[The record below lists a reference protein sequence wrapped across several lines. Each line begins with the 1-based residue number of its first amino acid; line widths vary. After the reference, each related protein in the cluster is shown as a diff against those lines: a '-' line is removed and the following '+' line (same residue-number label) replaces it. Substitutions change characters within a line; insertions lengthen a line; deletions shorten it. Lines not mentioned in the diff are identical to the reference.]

1 MLFQRTFLNYLVG
14 KKNGRE
20 HLLPEHAQAQANPWQ
35 VSWIADRLLCPDAAS
50 VLTNL
55 PLSTVQGLFDLVNKI
70 LNEAGAANAHDVYI
84 NLYPA
89 STGRLRPHQDR
100 KQVRYLACMVVIAV
114 CCVVCVLQSAT
125 FKVNI
130 RFSNVA
136 SELLVWVS
144 QAVSREACLIERAR
158 VHC

>member
-1 MLFQRTFLNYLVG
+1 MLTKLAPG
-14 KKNGRE
+14 
-20 HLLPEHAQAQANPWQ
+20 
-35 VSWIADRLLCPDAAS
+35 
-50 VLTNL
+50 
-55 PLSTVQGLFDLVNKI
+55 LSIHCSIVQGLFDLVNKI

-100 KQVRYLACMVVIAV
+100 SQVKFAWPPWSSSLFV
-114 CCVVCVLQSAT
+114 CALQRAT

-144 QAVSREACLIERAR
+144 QAVCSVSPRVFTHMVVWSWSGPSGEAMVGIAIWPWCKRF
-158 VHC
+158 HH

>member
-1 MLFQRTFLNYLVG
+1 MPKLKRVRGRLVG
-14 KKNGRE
+14 WWLVSLSSCRQ
-20 HLLPEHAQAQANPWQ
+20 LAYQACAL
-35 VSWIADRLLCPDAAS
+35 RLLRFFD
-50 VLTNL
+50 
-55 PLSTVQGLFDLVNKI
+55 QGLFHLVNKI

-100 KQVRYLACMVVIAV
+100 KQVKFTWFPRSSSLSVRCLSAV
-114 CCVVCVLQSAT
+114 CPLSVRCMLQSAT

-136 SELLVWVS
+136 SELLIWVS
-144 QAVSREACLIERAR
+144 QAVSREP
-158 VHC
+158 

>member
-35 VSWIADRLLCPDAAS
+35 VSWIVGWFLCPAEAAPAP
-50 VLTNL
+50 
-55 PLSTVQGLFDLVNKI
+55 PLLLLYSSFTPPLLFTPVVQGLFDLVNKI

-84 NLYPA
+84 NRYPA

-100 KQVRYLACMVVIAV
+100 KQVKF
-114 CCVVCVLQSAT
+114 T
-125 FKVNI
+125 
-130 RFSNVA
+130 
-136 SELLVWVS
+136 
-144 QAVSREACLIERAR
+144 
-158 VHC
+158 

>member
-1 MLFQRTFLNYLVG
+1 VLFQRTFLNYLVG

-89 STGRLRPHQDR
+89 STGRLRPHQDG
-100 KQVRYLACMVVIAV
+100 KQVKFTWRSRPSSLSV
-114 CCVVCVLQSAT
+114 CCVLQSAT

-136 SELLVWVS
+136 SELLIWVS
-144 QAVSREACLIERAR
+144 QGVRREARGVRR
-158 VHC
+158 VQ